1 MESPTE
7 GGIRRACRAVWKRV
21 LRLCTPLTRSSIE
34 KVVGSME
41 SALVGKEGRGV
52 GKVLGDVQGGL
63 GGGAEKG
70 GAGLGPNK
78 KECVKWPNP
87 PRWSIVKGRSEKSLA
102 LRSAMSRAASTWD
115 VRPMNFLRMLWS
127 CAA

>member
-1 MESPTE
+1 MHAIDEKLDREGCWEHGERVGRQRRQGSGESL
-7 GGIRRACRAVWKRV
+7 GGTSREV
-21 LRLCTPLTRSSIE
+21 LR
-34 KVVGSME
+34 
-41 SALVGKEGRGV
+41 
-52 GKVLGDVQGGL
+52 
-63 GGGAEKG
+63 GGAEKG